1 MVITKLGG
9 LKDEKIICGPIL
21 LPTRKHIREYDLL
34 SFLCEFY
41 SEHIYREGIGIDLF
55 YESLKD
61 KPASLKLAK
70 MIMEDRFID
79 EKTKIEY
86 VRVGDYYIP
95 NLTLPKP
102 RRTGNIGK
110 YGRLKLNYMKKY
122 KIPEY
127 TEMLLNNELNSYL
140 LDIEDACKNKIE
152 ILIKQMAKKEN
163 ITEELKANNQLEWVG
178 RMNNIKHCAEELILK
193 ELIYV

>member
-1 MVITKLGG
+1 ME
-9 LKDEKIICGPIL
+9 LK
-21 LPTRKHIREYDLL
+21 
-34 SFLCEFY
+34 
-41 SEHIYREGIGIDLF
+41 
-55 YESLKD
+55 
-61 KPASLKLAK
+61 
-70 MIMEDRFID
+70 DRFID

-110 YGRLKLNYMKKY
+110 YGRLKLNYIKKHN
-122 KIPEY
+122 IPEY

-140 LDIEDACKNKIE
+140 LDVEDECKNKIE
-152 ILIKQMAKKEN
+152 ILIKQMAEKAN

-178 RMNNIKHCAEELILK
+178 KMNSIKQSAEEIVLN

>member
-1 MVITKLGG
+1 MNNVE
-9 LKDEKIICGPIL
+9 LK
-21 LPTRKHIREYDLL
+21 
-34 SFLCEFY
+34 
-41 SEHIYREGIGIDLF
+41 
-55 YESLKD
+55 
-61 KPASLKLAK
+61 
-70 MIMEDRFID
+70 DRFID

-110 YGRLKLNYMKKY
+110 YGRLKLNYMKKHN
-122 KIPEY
+122 IPEY

-140 LDIEDACKNKIE
+140 LDIEDECKNKIE
-152 ILIKQMAKKEN
+152 ILIKQMAEKEN

-178 RMNNIKHCAEELILK
+178 KMNSIKQSAEEIILN

>member
-1 MVITKLGG
+1 MNNVE
-9 LKDEKIICGPIL
+9 LK
-21 LPTRKHIREYDLL
+21 
-34 SFLCEFY
+34 
-41 SEHIYREGIGIDLF
+41 
-55 YESLKD
+55 
-61 KPASLKLAK
+61 
-70 MIMEDRFID
+70 DRFID

-86 VRVGDYYIP
+86 VRVGDYYIQ

-110 YGRLKLNYMKKY
+110 YGRLKLNYMKKHN
-122 KIPEY
+122 IPEY

-178 RMNNIKHCAEELILK
+178 KMNSIKQSAEEIVLN

>member
-1 MVITKLGG
+1 ME
-9 LKDEKIICGPIL
+9 LK
-21 LPTRKHIREYDLL
+21 
-34 SFLCEFY
+34 
-41 SEHIYREGIGIDLF
+41 
-55 YESLKD
+55 
-61 KPASLKLAK
+61 
-70 MIMEDRFID
+70 DRFID

-110 YGRLKLNYMKKY
+110 YGRLKLNYMKKHN
-122 KIPEY
+122 IPEY

-178 RMNNIKHCAEELILK
+178 KMNSIKQSAEEIILN

>member
-1 MVITKLGG
+1 ME
-9 LKDEKIICGPIL
+9 LK
-21 LPTRKHIREYDLL
+21 
-34 SFLCEFY
+34 
-41 SEHIYREGIGIDLF
+41 
-55 YESLKD
+55 
-61 KPASLKLAK
+61 
-70 MIMEDRFID
+70 DRFID

-110 YGRLKLNYMKKY
+110 YGRLKLNYMKKHN
-122 KIPEY
+122 IPKY

-140 LDIEDACKNKIE
+140 LDIEDECKNKIE
-152 ILIKQMAKKEN
+152 ILIKQMAEKEN
-163 ITEELKANNQLEWVG
+163 VTEELKANNQLEWVG
-178 RMNNIKHCAEELILK
+178 KMNSIKQSAEEIVLN

>member
-1 MVITKLGG
+1 ME
-9 LKDEKIICGPIL
+9 LK
-21 LPTRKHIREYDLL
+21 
-34 SFLCEFY
+34 
-41 SEHIYREGIGIDLF
+41 
-55 YESLKD
+55 
-61 KPASLKLAK
+61 
-70 MIMEDRFID
+70 DRFID

-86 VRVGDYYIP
+86 VKVGDYYIP

-110 YGRLKLNYMKKY
+110 YGRLKLSYMKKHN
-122 KIPEY
+122 IPEY
-127 TEMLLNNELNSYL
+127 TEMLLNNELKSYL
-140 LDIEDACKNKIE
+140 LDVEDECKNKIE

-178 RMNNIKHCAEELILK
+178 KMNSIKQSAEEIVLN

>member
-1 MVITKLGG
+1 ME
-9 LKDEKIICGPIL
+9 LKDI
-21 LPTRKHIREYDLL
+21 
-34 SFLCEFY
+34 
-41 SEHIYREGIGIDLF
+41 
-55 YESLKD
+55 
-61 KPASLKLAK
+61 
-70 MIMEDRFID
+70 FID

-86 VRVGDYYIP
+86 VRISDYYIP

-110 YGRLKLNYMKKY
+110 YGRLKLSYMKKHN
-122 KIPEY
+122 IPEY
-127 TEMLLNNELNSYL
+127 TEMLLNNELKSYL
-140 LDIEDACKNKIE
+140 LDVEDECKNKIE

-178 RMNNIKHCAEELILK
+178 KMNSIKQSAEEIVLN

>member
-1 MVITKLGG
+1 ME
-9 LKDEKIICGPIL
+9 LKDI
-21 LPTRKHIREYDLL
+21 
-34 SFLCEFY
+34 
-41 SEHIYREGIGIDLF
+41 
-55 YESLKD
+55 
-61 KPASLKLAK
+61 
-70 MIMEDRFID
+70 FID

-86 VRVGDYYIP
+86 VRIGDYYIP
-95 NLTLPKP
+95 NLTLPKS

-110 YGRLKLNYMKKY
+110 YGRLKLSYMKKY
-122 KIPEY
+122 NIPEY

-140 LDIEDACKNKIE
+140 LDVEDECKNKIE

-178 RMNNIKHCAEELILK
+178 KMNSIKQSAEEIVLN

>member
-1 MVITKLGG
+1 ME
-9 LKDEKIICGPIL
+9 LK
-21 LPTRKHIREYDLL
+21 
-34 SFLCEFY
+34 
-41 SEHIYREGIGIDLF
+41 
-55 YESLKD
+55 
-61 KPASLKLAK
+61 
-70 MIMEDRFID
+70 DRFID

-110 YGRLKLNYMKKY
+110 YGRLKLNYMKKHN
-122 KIPEY
+122 IPEY

-140 LDIEDACKNKIE
+140 LDVEDECKNKLE
-152 ILIKQMAKKEN
+152 TLIKQIAEKEN
-163 ITEELKANNQLEWVG
+163 ITEELEATNQLEWVG
-178 RMNNIKHCAEELILK
+178 KMNSIKQSAEEIVLN